1 MKYAALLSLALI
13 FVSCTGSNESE
24 IGNKTTMEVT
34 PQVFDA
40 GDVLLGE
47 KISAKFVVK
56 NTGSYPLVISEA
68 KGSCSCTVA
77 DYPDEPIAPG
87 ETGVVLAHVDTE
99 ATGVGALN
107 KTVNIVAN
115 TENSITT
122 VVIRAAVMKK

>member
-1 MKYAALLSLALI
+1 MKYTAFLSLALI
-13 FVSCTGSNESE
+13 LISCSGTSDSE
-24 IGNKTTMEVT
+24 IGNKTTMEVSPT
-34 PQVFDA
+34 VFEA

-47 KISAKFVVK
+47 KITAKFVVK

-77 DYPDEPIAPG
+77 DYPKEPVAPG

-115 TENSITT
+115 TENSVTT

>member
-1 MKYAALLSLALI
+1 MKYAAFFSLALL
-13 FVSCTGSNESE
+13 FVACTGSSDAE

-34 PQVFDA
+34 PEVFDA

-47 KISAKFVVK
+47 KITAKFTVK
-56 NTGSYPLVISEA
+56 NTGNYPLVISEA

-77 DYPDEPIAPG
+77 DYPDKPVAPG

-115 TENSITT
+115 TEISVTT

>member
-1 MKYAALLSLALI
+1 MKYTLLFSIALVLAA
-13 FVSCTGSNESE
+13 CTGSAEAE

-34 PQVFDA
+34 PEVFDA
-40 GDVLLGE
+40 GDVLIGE
-47 KISAKFVVK
+47 KITAKFTVK
-56 NTGSYPLVISEA
+56 NTGKYPLVISEA

-77 DYPDEPIAPG
+77 DYPEEPVAPG